1 MVKNDIY
8 YTLLFQY
15 TLINLARSMHCSK
28 IFELVYHVI
37 LRGVIF
43 CTLIIITI
51 PSPASGVEVVDASGK
66 NLFSS
71 KDKSLSSHQGNDASL
86 FHANEK
92 YHLGSLIDLAL
103 NNNPMTRAA
112 WSQAKSASAAV
123 GEARSLYY
131 PWVRSDFVGGYDKT
145 FSPIATGP
153 NGVSRNQATVFL
165 SMEYILLDFGRR
177 DADVQRTI
185 ATFHALGLTY
195 QRKLQEV
202 IFTVQKTYFAYEAAL
217 WRKKAA
223 EADLIFTQTLS
234 DMIVRERVTGLS
246 ADPEELKARK
256 RVLESQYEVESA
268 IAVVHNTLG
277 DLCIAV
283 GIPANSPLQFVET
296 EKPPSTKKLRS
307 DANELIQ
314 EALRLRPDLAARV
327 QELKASKE
335 ATKRAMSDFF
345 PIIKLE
351 GQYDNS
357 TFGYQGSQNKPDVNG
372 YYTGYGSQFG
382 SAFVTAHWDLFDG
395 FDRVFK
401 LRRSQEED
409 KVAEQKLRETQLD
422 TTRDVWTAYNNSLAA
437 AQRVGYAEG
446 FVASAKEFF
455 RSISAATETGLTNV
469 TDYSEAGSNLS
480 LAQSELA
487 TAVSDYSTTLA
498 ALALAVGTTAPSSKA
513 VLEGLGTP
521 GKVTGNLLSKEAATF
536 KPNIAY

>member
-1 MVKNDIY
+1 MKY
-8 YTLLFQY
+8 S
-15 TLINLARSMHCSK
+15 LIVLAR
-28 IFELVYHVI
+28 IFHRDY
-37 LRGVIF
+37 LRKPGSQMDASSI
-43 CTLIIITI
+43 
-51 PSPASGVEVVDASGK
+51 PASVGDWYKKSLFLLIVAAFFSPVFAVEVIDPSGK

-71 KDKSLSSHQGNDASL
+71 PKDKSFISHEAAL
-86 FHANEK
+86 AAAFHPNEK

-103 NNNPMTRAA
+103 KNNPMTRAA
-112 WSQAKSASAAV
+112 WSQAKAASASV

-131 PWVRSDFVGGYDKT
+131 PWVRSDFVGGYDQ
-145 FSPIATGP
+145 SYLIPVTGP
-153 NGVSRNQATVFL
+153 NGANRTQATVFL

-185 ATFHALGLTY
+185 AIFHALGLTY
-195 QRKLQEV
+195 QRTLQEV
-202 IFTVQKTYFAYEAAL
+202 IFNVQKNYFSYEAAL
-217 WRKKAA
+217 WKKKAA
-223 EADLIFTQTLS
+223 EANLVFTQTLS
-234 DMIVRERVTGLS
+234 DMIVRQRVTGLT

-268 IAVVHNTLG
+268 IAVVRNTLG
-277 DLCIAV
+277 ELCITV
-283 GIPANSPLQFVET
+283 GIPANSPLEFVES
-296 EKPPSTKKLRS
+296 EKPPSTKKLRG

-345 PIIKLE
+345 PTIKIE
-351 GQYDNS
+351 SQYANT
-357 TFGYQGSQNKPDVNG
+357 TFGYQGFQPNSTANG
-372 YYTGYGSQFG
+372 YFNGVGVPYGS
-382 SAFVTAHWDLFDG
+382 AYVTAHWDLFDG

-401 LRRSQEED
+401 MKRRQEED

-437 AQRVGYAEG
+437 AERVGYAEG
-446 FVASAKEFF
+446 FVASANEFF
-455 RSISAATETGLTNV
+455 RSISAATETGLANV

-498 ALALAVGTTAPSSKA
+498 ALALAVGSTAPSSK
-513 VLEGLGTP
+513 VVQESLGAP
-521 GKVTGNLLSKEAATF
+521 GKVTGHLLSKEAATF
-536 KPNIAY
+536 KPKIAY

>member
-1 MVKNDIY
+1 
-8 YTLLFQY
+8 
-15 TLINLARSMHCSK
+15 
-28 IFELVYHVI
+28 
-37 LRGVIF
+37 
-43 CTLIIITI
+43 
-51 PSPASGVEVVDASGK
+51 
-66 NLFSS
+66 
-71 KDKSLSSHQGNDASL
+71 
-86 FHANEK
+86 
-92 YHLGSLIDLAL
+92 
-103 NNNPMTRAA
+103 
-112 WSQAKSASAAV
+112 
-123 GEARSLYY
+123 
-131 PWVRSDFVGGYDKT
+131 
-145 FSPIATGP
+145 
-153 NGVSRNQATVFL
+153 
-165 SMEYILLDFGRR
+165 
-177 DADVQRTI
+177 
-185 ATFHALGLTY
+185 
-195 QRKLQEV
+195 
-202 IFTVQKTYFAYEAAL
+202 
-217 WRKKAA
+217 
-223 EADLIFTQTLS
+223 
-234 DMIVRERVTGLS
+234 
-246 ADPEELKARK
+246 
-256 RVLESQYEVESA
+256 
-268 IAVVHNTLG
+268 
-277 DLCIAV
+277 
-283 GIPANSPLQFVET
+283 ANSPLQFVET

-314 EALRLRPDLAARV
+314 EALRLRPGLAARV

-372 YYTGYGSQFG
+372 YYTGYGSHFG

-498 ALALAVGTTAPSSKA
+498 ALALAVGTTAPSSKV